1 MLGSLLVAALLGAPA
16 VLPSIQPPPSRT
28 TSPFVSETR
37 AATEAPSTAV
47 TEQFALSVDEAQR
60 MTVQVKV
67 GENGPFAFLVDT
79 GSERTAI
86 SSELAIELKLGVGAP
101 VRVHSLLGTEMVATV
116 NIPQLGVG
124 RQAISVSDAPT
135 FAANHMGAAGIL
147 GIDSLRAQRVVFDFK
162 RGEMQLT
169 PGRQAEVR
177 VEEDT
182 IVIRAR
188 SRNGRLIL
196 TKVMLDGIA
205 ISAIIDTGSQMSI
218 GNPALMRRL
227 KRARPARADQEA
239 IEIGSGRAVVKSVT
253 GQIGQVDLARVSRLD
268 LGGVDLTD
276 FTVAFSNARIFEEL
290 GYGDKPAI
298 LLGMDAMRL
307 FDKVSIDFAQ
317 KKVRFDLPD
326 GAMAKRLQTAARW

>member
-1 MLGSLLVAALLGAPA
+1 MPGSLLFTILLGAASPLPA
-16 VLPSIQPPPSRT
+16 TQPIAPRT
-28 TSPFVSETR
+28 TAPFISETR
-37 AATEAPSTAV
+37 TVGEAQPTTGV
-47 TEQFALSVDEAQR
+47 EQFALSIDQAQR
-60 MTVQVKV
+60 MTVQVNV
-67 GENGPFAFLVDT
+67 GDRGPYAFLVDT

-86 SSELAIELKLGVGAP
+86 SRQLAIELGLAVGAP

-116 NIPQLGVG
+116 NIPRLGVG
-124 RQAISVSDAPT
+124 RQALAVNDAPT
-135 FAANHMGAAGIL
+135 FEAHHMGAAGIL

-188 SRNGRLIL
+188 SRGGRLIL
-196 TKVMLDGIA
+196 TKVTLDGIA

-218 GNPALMRRL
+218 GNPALLRRL
-227 KRARPARADQEA
+227 KRARAARPDQSA
-239 IEIGSGRAVVKSVT
+239 VDLGSGRAVIKSVT
-253 GQIGQVDLARVSRLD
+253 GQTGQVDLARVRRLD

-276 FTVAFSNARIFEEL
+276 FIVAFSDARIFQEL

-317 KKVRFDLPD
+317 KKVRFDMPE

>member
-1 MLGSLLVAALLGAPA
+1 MPGSLLFAVLLGAASVPPAPQPA
-16 VLPSIQPPPSRT
+16 VPRT
-28 TSPFVSETR
+28 TSTFVSETR
-37 AATEAPSTAV
+37 PADAANAPGEA
-47 TEQFALSVDEAQR
+47 EQFALAEDAAQR

-67 GENGPFAFLVDT
+67 GERGPFAFLVDT

-86 SSELAIELKLGVGAP
+86 SRQLASELGLGVGAP
-101 VRVHSLLGTEMVATV
+101 VRVHSLLGTQMVATV
-116 NIPQLGVG
+116 NIPQLGIG
-124 RQAISVSDAPT
+124 RQALSVSDAPT
-135 FAANHMGAAGIL
+135 FEANHMGAAGIL

-177 VEEDT
+177 LEEDT

-188 SRNGRLIL
+188 SRGGRLVL
-196 TKVMLDGIA
+196 TKVMLDGVA

-218 GNPALMRRL
+218 GNRALMRRL
-227 KRARPARADQEA
+227 KRARPARPGEDA
-239 IEIGSGRAVVKSVT
+239 IDAASARAVIKSVT
-253 GQIGQVDLARVSRLD
+253 GQTGQVDLARVRRLD

-276 FTVAFSNARIFEEL
+276 FTVAFSDARIFEEL
-290 GYGDKPAI
+290 GYGNKPAI